1 MDGMGDDT
9 SIFPTQVKDGR
20 TSNNKSS
27 DDEDTNNNNKGI
39 DSNDINLDV
48 NSGTDLSKEEI
59 NEIEAEFA
67 KKAAKEREKE
77 NKKEKEKEDEEK
89 EKQRLKEKR
98 EDKENK
104 EKNDKKQ
111 EKRKENNDAVSRFL
125 KKVKDMMD
133 GSSMINAKEVGSLDG
148 NEKDNKS
155 AITKNAQNA
164 DRHEKTQLGDL
175 FSSLSHSNVVAKGLD
190 ALKAKQ
196 PNKSQPRPSSEQGTA
211 DKDQRK
217 NKQNAEKRNNENK
230 QRDDKIKQE
239 NEKRTADL
247 AKKRQ
252 EAEKEIAEAR
262 AREKAKRLKKSEES
276 EQEYQN
282 DLKEI
287 DDKYNKKIAKIND
300 AYKIGDA
307 YINGHSPEDAF
318 SRLSEDGRQE
328 IINTRSN
335 SKEKDKFREISNDI
349 TAVKNL
355 PDTSPK
361 VNRVDKNN
369 ITDPSKLNINAQID
383 PKKESTNSKKTD
395 LKQETTEAQAKF
407 NAAVKKAE
415 QQQNTQL
422 KPNNTNPINGK
433 NGVKIG

>member
-1 MDGMGDDT
+1 MDDKGNN
-9 SIFPTQVKDGR
+9 SIFQKKVPYDKKD
-20 TSNNKSS
+20 
-27 DDEDTNNNNKGI
+27 DFNKG
-39 DSNDINLDV
+39 V
-48 NSGTDLSKEEI
+48 LSKEDEDEI
-59 NEIEAEFA
+59 RAEFA

-77 NKKEKEKEDEEK
+77 DKEEKEKEDDKKEEQK
-89 EKQRLKEKR
+89 LKEKR

-104 EKNDKKQ
+104 EKNEKKQ
-111 EKRKENNDAVSRFL
+111 EKKKESKDAVLRPL
-125 KKVKDMMD
+125 KETKDIMN
-133 GSSMINAKEVGSLDG
+133 GSSMIDAKKVGSLNG
-148 NEKDNKS
+148 NEQDNKS
-155 AITKNAQNA
+155 AITNNAKNAVGRDNSELA
-164 DRHEKTQLGDL
+164 KL
-175 FSSLSHSNVVAKGLD
+175 FSSLSGGNFVAKGLD

-217 NKQNAEKRNNENK
+217 NKQNAENRNNKNK
-230 QRDDKIKQE
+230 QRDDKIKQK
-239 NEKRTADL
+239 NAKRTADL
-247 AKKRQ
+247 EKKRQ

-276 EQEYQN
+276 EKEYQN

-300 AYKIGDA
+300 AYKIRDA
-307 YINGHSPEDAF
+307 YINGRSQEEVF

-355 PDTSPK
+355 PDTLPK
-361 VNRVDKNN
+361 VVKKINN
-369 ITDPSKLNINAQID
+369 DNNKIKDPSELNINAQINKGE
-383 PKKESTNSKKTD
+383 PPLKKSSQQDLELGTKK
-395 LKQETTEAQAKF
+395 AQAEF
-407 NAAVKKAE
+407 NAAIKKAEE

-422 KPNNTNPINGK
+422 KPNNTNQTNSKK
-433 NGVKIG
+433 NGVRI